1 MKKIFV
7 VFVSVVFVLFSFS
20 ACNVG
25 AGEFEP
31 TNQLAKTGTV
41 VSVCGEQVEVAVGG
55 DVFTFDGDGYTVGES
70 VRVVFDINGEPTNPW
85 AWWVIDCKPL
95 K

>member
-1 MKKIFV
+1 MKRFFII
-7 VFVSVVFVLFSFS
+7 VSVAFALFTFT
-20 ACNVG
+20 ACESN
-25 AGEFEP
+25 EFEP
-31 TNQLAKTGTV
+31 TNQLAKNGKI
-41 VSVCGEQVEVAVGG
+41 VSVCGERVEVAVGG

-95 K
+95 H

>member
-1 MKKIFV
+1 MKKLFV
-7 VFVSVVFVLFSFS
+7 VFISVILCVMFT

-31 TNQLAKTGTV
+31 TNQLAKNGRI
-41 VSVCGEQVEVAVGG
+41 VSVCGEQVEVNVCGE
-55 DVFTFDGDGYTVGES
+55 VFTFEGDGYNVGQE
-70 VRVVFDINGEPTNPW
+70 VKVYFNTNGEPTNPW

-95 K
+95 R

>member
-1 MKKIFV
+1 MKKFV
-7 VFVSVVFVLFSFS
+7 ILFVSVVLACSFT

-31 TNQLAKTGTV
+31 TNQLAKNGRI
-41 VSVCGEQVEVAVGG
+41 VSVCGEQVEVNVCGE
-55 DVFTFDGDGYTVGES
+55 VFTFEGDGYNVGQE
-70 VRVVFDINGEPTNPW
+70 VKVYFNTNGEPTNPW

-95 K
+95 H

>member
-1 MKKIFV
+1 MKKFV
-7 VFVSVVFVLFSFS
+7 ILFVSVVLACSFT

-31 TNQLAKTGTV
+31 TNQLAKNGRI
-41 VSVCGEQVEVAVGG
+41 VSVCGE
-55 DVFTFDGDGYTVGES
+55 VFTFEGDGYNVGQD
-70 VRVVFDINGEPTNPW
+70 VKVFLNTNGEPTNPW

-95 K
+95 H

>member
-1 MKKIFV
+1 MKKFV
-7 VFVSVVFVLFSFS
+7 ILFVSVVLACSFT

-31 TNQLAKTGTV
+31 TNQLAKNSRI
-41 VSVCGEQVEVAVGG
+41 VSMCGEQVEVNVGG
-55 DVFTFDGDGYTVGES
+55 EVFTFEGDGYNVGQE
-70 VRVVFDINGEPTNPW
+70 VKVYFNTNGEPTNPW

-95 K
+95 H

>member
-1 MKKIFV
+1 MKRFFV
-7 VFVSVVFVLFSFS
+7 VLSVLFVLFTFT

-31 TNQLAKTGTV
+31 TNQIVKNGRI
-41 VSVCGEQVEVAVGG
+41 VSVCGEQIGVNVGG
-55 DVFTFDGDGYTVGES
+55 AVFEFEGTNYSVGED
-70 VRVVFDINGEPTNPW
+70 VKVFFDVNGEPTNPW

>member
-1 MKKIFV
+1 MKKLFV
-7 VFVSVVFVLFSFS
+7 VFISVILCVMFT

-31 TNQLAKTGTV
+31 TNQLAKNGRI
-41 VSVCGEQVEVAVGG
+41 VSVCGEQVEVNVCGE
-55 DVFTFDGDGYTVGES
+55 VFTFEGDGYNVGQE
-70 VRVVFDINGEPTNPW
+70 VKVYFNTNGEPTNPW

-95 K
+95 Q

>member
-1 MKKIFV
+1 MKKFFV
-7 VFVSVVFVLFSFS
+7 VVSVLFVLFSFS
-20 ACNVG
+20 GCNVG

-31 TNQLAKTGTV
+31 TNQLAKTGKI

-55 DVFTFDGDGYTVGES
+55 DVFAFDGDGYTVGES

-95 K
+95 Q

>member
-1 MKKIFV
+1 MKRFFV
-7 VFVSVVFVLFSFS
+7 VLSVVFILFSFS

-31 TNQLAKTGTV
+31 TNQLAKNGRI
-41 VSVCGEQVEVAVGG
+41 VSVCGEQVSVNVGG
-55 DVFTFDGDGYTVGES
+55 DVFEFEGTNYSVGEN
-70 VRVVFDINGEPTNPW
+70 VKVFFDVNGEPTNPW
-85 AWWVIDCKPL
+85 VWWVIDCKPL

>member
-1 MKKIFV
+1 MKRFFV
-7 VFVSVVFVLFSFS
+7 VLSVVFILFSFS

-31 TNQLAKTGTV
+31 TNQLAKNGRI
-41 VSVCGEQVEVAVGG
+41 VSVYGEHVEVNVGG
-55 DVFTFDGDGYTVGES
+55 DVFTFEGTNYSVGQK
-70 VRVVFDINGEPTNPW
+70 VKVFINTNGEPTNPW
-85 AWWVIDCKPL
+85 AWLVIDCKTF